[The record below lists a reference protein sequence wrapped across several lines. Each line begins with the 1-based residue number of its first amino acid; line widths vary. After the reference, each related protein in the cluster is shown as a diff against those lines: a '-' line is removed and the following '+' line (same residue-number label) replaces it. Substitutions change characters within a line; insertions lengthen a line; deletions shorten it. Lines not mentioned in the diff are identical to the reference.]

1 MKNIAFTFFAVSA
14 SVALATPIDKTTA
27 RAAASA
33 FVASDGVGAVVL
45 RGRTVKSVFDR
56 DDLWI
61 VSLDPAGHVVLAG
74 SDLVD
79 PIVGFSVND
88 FVEPDPES
96 PAYAML
102 AASAEASREAE
113 VSGGV
118 RHAKWIS
125 LLSGGTKQR
134 LKAGAVDSPETIVIP
149 PFLES
154 HYNQWQ
160 PYNDYAPVYDAS
172 TNKLGSYRGR
182 CPCGCVATAAAQ
194 EFRHFRWPARID
206 RVDSFDHSFTDTNNV
221 ATSFPIRFNGYVP
234 VNWGA
239 LEDSYVNGVTTYVT
253 NYNSNGGYS
262 WRTERKNDLRGN
274 VAESVRYPIA
284 RLILFVDVLAHMSF
298 GSNGSGASYN
308 TVVGNASD
316 WYTPGTW
323 VSADDSRIL
332 TDLQAGVPCRVSI
345 GAYDSSGKRYKGHAV
360 IAHGWAG
367 DGMTQYVYINF
378 GWGGSN
384 DGYYNIADDFQDY
397 QEKEVYVGHYPRAKP
412 QLDPLPKVCGTS
424 VTLNWH
430 FPDFYTNK
438 LSGFTVFASKTATST
453 STFLDDFSASAG
465 VSSSEKIY
473 VGTDGSYG
481 YDGNLLYTTARNAG
495 TYTFPN
501 AYTLTSASVLTFRLF
516 SYNTLGALYEVQVQ
530 FDGGEWDTVCT
541 PQITSAGNSGWSTE
555 RVYLGSHGGRTAR
568 FRIRNSRIGGSF
580 YSSGRILIDDFKVTE
595 VLVPESPA
603 AHSVGKAARS
613 LTLSGLTPGA
623 TYSFSVMPTV
633 SGALVDG
640 EASEP
645 MAASIAGERRT
656 PVPGVETYTAANLSF
671 SAADTSGTWSYSG
684 TVVDDTTILGKF
696 SCSIAVAISG
706 KLTATSSLSFG
717 WSANNNYGNGSDT
730 LTVVFTAA
738 DGTATTVW
746 TATNSQNTERQNV
759 SVELGEFAGQSGKLA
774 ISIRHSGP
782 SYKGDQYGGRLY
794 APRVTNVLIPSVPAA
809 AWATETLTAL
819 GTPEIRSVSNVAEGF
834 YGECGLGATTFNV
847 TCSESVASL
856 AAMPS
861 HLSLVCDND
870 VTVTPKGNGKFSV
883 RISPSGVTDDN
894 ARSRMILT
902 LAATDTNGTVA
913 YKDLSLR
920 FEKRTAAASV
930 TVNAQ
935 SAHGSALTVEIPYSW
950 FVECGLAADGASA
963 EVLESLAEADS
974 DGDGRDNWLEYIC
987 QTDPTD
993 ATKKLMCF
1001 IEVIN
1006 GRGKVTYEPSEL
1018 RPGFRAVIKG
1028 TDDLRAVE
1036 WTTVTTTTSPLHFF
1050 TVVIENE

>member
-1 MKNIAFTFFAVSA
+1 MKKIAFIFSAVAA

-33 FVASDGVGAVVL
+33 FVASDGVGAVVF
-45 RGRTVKSVFDR
+45 RGRTVKAVFDR
-56 DDLWI
+56 DGLWI
-61 VSLDPAGHVVLAG
+61 VSLDPAGHVILAG

-88 FVEPDPES
+88 FVEPDSES

-102 AASAEASREAE
+102 SASAEASRAAE

-118 RHAKWIS
+118 RHAKWNR
-125 LLSGGTKQR
+125 LLGGGAKPR
-134 LKAGAVDSPETIVIP
+134 LMAAGPVDSPETIVIP

-172 TNKLGSYRGR
+172 TNKLDSYRGR

-194 EFRHFRWPARID
+194 GFRHFRWPARID
-206 RVDSFDHSFTDTNNV
+206 RVDSFVHSFTDTNNV
-221 ATSFPIRFNGYVP
+221 TTSFPIRFNGFIP

-262 WRTERKNDLRGN
+262 WWTEWKNDLRGN

-284 RLILFVDVLAHMSF
+284 RLILFADVLAHMSF
-298 GSNGSGASYN
+298 GSDASGANYG
-308 TVVGNASD
+308 TVSGNASD

-332 TDLQAGVPCRVSI
+332 ADIASGVPVQVRI
-345 GAYDSSGKRYKGHAV
+345 PGHAV
-360 IAHGWAG
+360 VGHGWAT
-367 DGMTQYVYINF
+367 DGSDSYIYLNY

-384 DGYYNIADDFQDY
+384 DGYYNIGEGLLQ
-397 QEKEVYVGHYPRAKP
+397 EVYVGHYPRAKP

-453 STFLDDFSASAG
+453 STLLDDFSASAG
-465 VSSSEKIY
+465 VSSSDNIY
-473 VGTDGSYG
+473 VTADSVGN
-481 YDGNLLYTTARNAG
+481 DGNLLFTKPFAAG
-495 TYTFPN
+495 TYTFSGS
-501 AYTLTSASVLTFRLF
+501 YTLTSASVLTFKVYSF
-516 SYNTLGALYEVQVQ
+516 AALGAEYRIEAR
-530 FDGGEWDTVCT
+530 FDGGDWTPLCT
-541 PQITSAGNSGWSTE
+541 PALMTGWGGSGWSME
-555 RVYLGSHGGRTAR
+555 RVYLGSHGGQTAQ
-568 FRIRNSRIGGSF
+568 FRICNAHRGPYYPQDDSRI
-580 YSSGRILIDDFKVTE
+580 LLDDFKVTE

-623 TYSFSVMPTV
+623 TYSFSVVPTV

-656 PVPGVETYTAANLSF
+656 PVPGVETYAAANLSF

-684 TVVDDTTILGKF
+684 TVVDDTTILDKS

-717 WSANNNYGNGSDT
+717 WSANNYYENGSDT

-746 TATNSQNTERQNV
+746 TATNSQNMERQNV
-759 SVELGEFAGQSGKLA
+759 SVALGEFAGQSGKLA
-774 ISIRHSGP
+774 ISTRHSG
-782 SYKGDQYGGRLY
+782 SCYVGDQYGGRLY
-794 APRVTNVLIPSVPAA
+794 APCVTNVQIPSAPAA

-856 AAMPS
+856 AALPS

-963 EVLESLAEADS
+963 EVFESLAEADS
-974 DGDGRDNWLEYIC
+974 DGDGRANWLEYIC

-1006 GRGKVTYEPSEL
+1006 GHGKVTYEPSEL